1 MTLAPCKLHLVTS
14 NPFVPPGSAR
24 GRTVG
29 RGQQARGG
37 LTTGAT
43 TGAVRAIHGCAA
55 CLKKPREID
64 RLTEELQ
71 RLTQTRRDQERQAPA
86 GFFGSATPSAKRPV
100 TAHTAPAKEPKRK
113 GARPG
118 HLGAG
123 RRACDA
129 SQAARVVDVTAE
141 VGARGPDGPAPVEEN
156 GADDRV
162 VLDRRPGKAERVRY
176 RRPKTYGPP
185 CRRPFQARAPA
196 VLPTRL
202 SGHQRLA
209 TAATRPSLHGSPLGR
224 VCEQTGLG
232 PGRLG
237 EIFQRVARRG
247 TGLPAQRV
255 AESRQAPV
263 KQADESGWRT
273 NGHHGSAW
281 RFATPR
287 LRLLLCR
294 QTRAASVPQ
303 HVFGKTWL
311 PGCLVVARDG
321 GSNKVPCAIQSG
333 DSPLRR
339 EVQDLAPEFPA
350 AAAVRAL
357 VRTVAPPLALAMG
370 RRAQPLSDPECA
382 RQAGALKVPLMASLE
397 EPAPH
402 RGIRRLQAIFRAHI
416 ERLSHGAED
425 RQIPA
430 DNNLAERDLRPTVIA
445 RNVSVGSPS
454 DAGAHT
460 RGVLMSVLHRLK
472 KRPVDVVAHLK
483 AVLDQ
488 LALDIHRDPVPLRFP
503 EAPT

>member
-1 MTLAPCKLHLVTS
+1 M
-14 NPFVPPGSAR
+14 N
-24 GRTVG
+24 
-29 RGQQARGG
+29 
-37 LTTGAT
+37 
-43 TGAVRAIHGCAA
+43 GCAA
-55 CLKKPREID
+55 CLKKPREIA

-71 RLTQTRRDQERQAPA
+71 RLTQTLRDQERQAPA

-129 SQAARVVDVTAE
+129 SQAERVVDVTAE
-141 VGARGPDGPAPVEEN
+141 VGDRGPDGHAPVEEK

-185 CRRPFQARAPA
+185 CRRPFQPRAPA
-196 VLPTRL
+196 VLPTSL
-202 SGHQRLA
+202 YGHQRLA
-209 TAATRPSLHGSPLGR
+209 TAATMPSLHGSPLGR

-232 PGRLG
+232 PGRLV

-247 TGLPAQRV
+247 TGIPAQRV

-263 KQADESGWRT
+263 KQADETGWRT

-287 LRLLLCR
+287 LRLLLFR

-303 HVFGKTWL
+303 HVFGKTGL

-321 GSNKVPCAIQSG
+321 GDNKVPCAIQSG

-339 EVQDLAPEFPA
+339 EVQDLEPEFPD

-370 RRAQPLSDPECA
+370 RRAQPLSDPEFA
-382 RQAGALKVPLMASLE
+382 RQAGALKVPLMASME
-397 EPAPH
+397 ESAPP
-402 RGIRRLQAIFRAHI
+402 RGIRRLQAIFRANI

-488 LALDIHRDPVPLRFP
+488 LALDIHRDPFPLLFP